1 MPADQHQPLLGAF
14 ANHRTNLLRGLG
26 IQESRRFIEHLEWL
40 VAQPGPQQ
48 PQPMN
53 LSAGEGIL
61 RQGERCI
68 QPALALKQVGQP
80 EPCLLYTSPS
90 PRD

>member
-1 MPADQHQPLLGAF
+1 MTADQHQPLLGAF
-14 ANHRTNLLRGLG
+14 ANHRTNLLSGLG
-26 IQESRRFIEHLEWL
+26 IKKSSRFIEHLEWL

-61 RQGERCI
+61 HQGERCI
-68 QPALALKQVGQP
+68 QPALVLKQVG
-80 EPCLLYTSPS
+80 
-90 PRD
+90 